1 MAIDEIGGLPK
12 PTITN
17 YAKKVASPTIAAPK
31 TGPAQPPP
39 PQPRNQFA
47 SAVRR
52 VAGLG
57 RAARAATLGGA
68 FGSLFGQRPLPTLP
82 GGLPT
87 GTNASLMTAGR
98 GARLQ
103 MVAPG
108 VWAQVPVAA
117 SPTARWDRMT
127 MESPGVWSRGPLAN
141 ISALRQDFLAP
152 VAPGVWSMVNLQQ
165 LNAAS
170 LAAPDVPLVD
180 SGGGGGGGGG
190 GGYGGYGS
198 NASDRYGF
206 EVGLYNW
213 RIS

>member
-1 MAIDEIGGLPK
+1 MAIDELPSPIIK
-12 PTITN
+12 S
-17 YAKKVASPTIAAPK
+17 ASKTSAAPK
-31 TGPAQPPP
+31 TGPSQPPP

-47 SAVRR
+47 TAVRS

-57 RAARAATLGGA
+57 NVGRAASLGG
-68 FGSLFGQRPLPTLP
+68 LFGALAPRGQAAPNIPS
-82 GGLPT
+82 GLPT
-87 GTNASLMTAGR
+87 GTNASLAAVAGR
-98 GARLQ
+98 GSRLQ
-103 MVAPG
+103 QVAPG
-108 VWAQVPVAA
+108 VWAQIPVAP
-117 SPTARWDRMT
+117 SPTARWDRIT

-141 ISALRQDFLAP
+141 ISSLREDFLAP
-152 VAPGVWSMVNLQQ
+152 VAPGVWAMVNLKQ

-170 LAAPDVPLVD
+170 LATPDVPLVD

-213 RIS
+213 RVGT